1 MFCDDLIYQP
11 NYRTQECAI
20 TLSAAVKRGQLIYV
34 TSAGAFSE
42 TATSNSVY
50 GVALNDYEATA
61 PSIALLVEGEV
72 FGAKLDAVKG
82 TALTAVEKV
91 ALRNIGIIVK

>member
-20 TLSAAVKRGQLIYV
+20 TLSAAVKRGQLVYV

-50 GVALNDYEATA
+50 GVALNDYDSSASSVTVM
-61 PSIALLVEGEV
+61 VEGEV
-72 FGAKLDAVKG
+72 FGAKLNEVKG
-82 TALTAVEKV
+82 TELTAAEKV